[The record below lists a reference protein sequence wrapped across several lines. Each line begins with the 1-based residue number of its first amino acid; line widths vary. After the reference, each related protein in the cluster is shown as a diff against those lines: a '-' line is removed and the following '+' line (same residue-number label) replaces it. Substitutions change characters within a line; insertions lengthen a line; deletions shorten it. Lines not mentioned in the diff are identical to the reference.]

1 MLPIEISFN
10 GIDFTHSNL
19 TYGYFDPFV
28 IKTTPVLV
36 SSTHP
41 ATLKIKGF
49 GFINPE
55 DPNDIKIK
63 FTSPKGELTCAGVS
77 PCIVPGT
84 FIDKETISTQSLLM
98 S

>member
-1 MLPIEISFN
+1 VLPIELSFN

-41 ATLKIKGF
+41 TTLTLHGF
-49 GFINPE
+49 GYISPE
-55 DPNDIKIK
+55 DPNNIKVK
-63 FTSPKGELTCAGVS
+63 FTSPKGELVCAGVS
-77 PCIVPGT
+77 PCIVQGF
-84 FIDKETISTQSLLM
+84 FIDKETISCTSF
-98 S
+98 